1 MTCREC
7 IQHLDKFDG
16 SKMQML
22 PKEVVK
28 HLRTCESCSLAYL
41 TIQAVDAYVASRV
54 KEQPTP
60 FLTAKV
66 MNKVGQ
72 QQKSQSMQDRRIH
85 KLLIAASVAATITL
99 GIMVGNL
106 FRVGSHISTTSNE
119 MNIIDDSYMESIS
132 LLTSE

>member
-16 SKMQML
+16 STMQML
-22 PKEVVK
+22 PRQVVE
-28 HLRTCESCSLAYL
+28 HLCTCESCSLAYR
-41 TIQAVDAYVASRV
+41 TMQAVDAYVASRV
-54 KEQPTP
+54 VQQPTP

-66 MNKVGQ
+66 MTKIGQ
-72 QQKSQSMQDRRIH
+72 PRLQVMPDRKTR
-85 KLLIAASVAATITL
+85 KLLLAASVAATITL

-106 FRVGSHISTTSNE
+106 YRTEAHIATNSNE
-119 MNIIDDSYMESIS
+119 MVVIDDTNMESIS